1 MLEVLR
7 AIAPWLAVLVA
18 GLSMV
23 MTHAARRDAVRKS
36 EIDDMREENNR
47 QWESLGSM
55 REQLATVPSG
65 AAWVSIVEGNARTEE
80 AVKHISAKMDNI
92 DNQISML
99 VENELKDT
107 AGRKG
112 K

>member
-7 AIAPWLAVLVA
+7 TIAPWVAVLIA

-36 EIDDMREENNR
+36 EIDAIREENNQ
-47 QWESLGSM
+47 QWESIGSM
-55 REQLATVPSG
+55 RERLATVPSG

-80 AVKHISAKMDNI
+80 AVKHLSSQMDKI
-92 DNQISML
+92 DGQISML
-99 VENELKDT
+99 VENELKET
-107 AGRKG
+107 AGRKA